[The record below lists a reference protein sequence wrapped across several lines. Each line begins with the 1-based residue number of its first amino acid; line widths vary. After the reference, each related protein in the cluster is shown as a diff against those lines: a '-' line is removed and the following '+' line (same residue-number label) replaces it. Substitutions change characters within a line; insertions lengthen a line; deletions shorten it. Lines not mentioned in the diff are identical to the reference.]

1 MFLCI
6 KVTCT
11 IHNHLKFA
19 SCALTESLHVV
30 DKFVTF
36 LWQSNLWAGAQ
47 RSVHDTGKMSY
58 CQLSLHSV
66 LKENQTIKCIRTVNQ
81 KSTRLSTNQTCL
93 QTSFFQRAW
102 PLLHYL
108 AIFASCCQD
117 RMTIWPRQSKAC
129 IKTESP
135 LHMYFFLVVL
145 QNLLY
150 QGLAGQHT
158 FSNNKLPFFVKLT
171 CTNQLQTKQ

>member
-1 MFLCI
+1 MSWNKTQRKSWEMFLCI

-36 LWQSNLWAGAQ
+36 LRQSNLWAGAQ

-58 CQLSLHSV
+58 CQLSFHSV

-93 QTSFFQRAW
+93 QTSSFSNV
-102 PLLHYL
+102 LGLCD
-108 AIFASCCQD
+108 I
-117 RMTIWPRQSKAC
+117 IWPSLLRVVRIGWQFDQDKVKHVLKHRISTPYVFFPSGSVK
-129 IKTESP
+129 SP
-135 LHMYFFLVVL
+135 LSGVSRSAYVF
-145 QNLLY
+145 
-150 QGLAGQHT
+150 
-158 FSNNKLPFFVKLT
+158 K
-171 CTNQLQTKQ
+171 